1 MLEVLDVHKSYE
13 GRPLLQGISF
23 QVAVGE
29 TVCLLGPSG
38 SGKSTL
44 LRIVA
49 GLEEPERGEI
59 RWDGEAITHR
69 PPHLRRMGLVFQDY
83 VLFPH
88 LSVAENIAFGLKMQG
103 LSRVEQERRVQEV
116 LEQVRLKGFESRRVT
131 DLSGGEQQRVALARA
146 LAPRPQV
153 LMLDEP
159 LGALDRALRE
169 QLLFELRSLLR
180 AHPMAVIYVTH
191 DQEEAAVIADRLLLL
206 HEGRIVRV
214 GPPQELWEDPQSLW
228 VARFL
233 GVGNLISGTWRE
245 IHGEASIQSA
255 FGCFPLLCPTDH
267 HHFTGERIVAL
278 LRPNE
283 VERTDD
289 GQGWKAR
296 VTDVIFQQERFRVH
310 LEQEI
315 YVFLPNPPQIGE
327 QITLRLKSKG
337 LRCLGGENETW

>member
-1 MLEVLDVHKSYE
+1 MLEVLDIHKSYE
-13 GRPLLQGISF
+13 GKPLLRGISF
-23 QVAVGE
+23 QVAMGE
-29 TVCLLGPSG
+29 TISLLGPSG

-44 LRIVA
+44 LRIIA

-59 RWDGEAITHR
+59 RWNGQAITHL

-103 LSRVEQERRVQEV
+103 LSHLERERRVQEV

-206 HEGRIVRV
+206 HEGRIVRA
-214 GPPQELWEDPQSLW
+214 GSPQELWEDPQNLW

-233 GVGNLISGTWRE
+233 GVGNLIPGTWCE
-245 IHGEASIQSA
+245 VNGEAAIQST
-255 FGCFPLLCPTDH
+255 FGYFPLLCPPDH
-267 HHFTGERIVAL
+267 RHFLGERIVAL
-278 LRPNE
+278 LRPND
-283 VERTDD
+283 VERADD
-289 GQGWKAR
+289 ERGWKVQ
-296 VTDVIFQQERFRVH
+296 VTDVIFQ
-310 LEQEI
+310 
-315 YVFLPNPPQIGE
+315 GE
-327 QITLRLKSKG
+327 
-337 LRCLGGENETW
+337 